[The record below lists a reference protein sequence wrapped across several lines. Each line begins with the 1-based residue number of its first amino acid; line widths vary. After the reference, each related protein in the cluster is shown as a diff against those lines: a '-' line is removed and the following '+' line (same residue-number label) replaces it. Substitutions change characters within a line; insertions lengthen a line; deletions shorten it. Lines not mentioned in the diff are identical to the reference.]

1 MSANLP
7 TKQPVVK
14 KAVAAKKPTVTK
26 TTAAPATTTADSK
39 KVATKPTV
47 TPSTTTTA
55 PKAATKT
62 TAPKPTVTTSQK
74 ATVTAPKKTA
84 VKTVTTATK
93 PATKTTP
100 TTAPKVDTVAAKKPV
115 VTKSSTVTSTNAQK
129 GSILTSE
136 FNLFDAEPSLLV
148 TKTVRSIQPK
158 KSTVQVYEIDP
169 NVGPVDYP
177 SIATI
182 YGEGID
188 PSLVKVKFG
197 TLPSVFLEVTVTF
210 FFSFPILLLFYFWV
224 IST

>member
-93 PATKTTP
+93 PATKTP